1 MPNIEVLLEGLL
13 HGDNEHKEWLTEAVY
28 AWVEGKP
35 MPAPRGSGTKDKLY
49 KEIER
54 LKNIIKENGVN

>member
-13 HGDNEHKEWLTEAVY
+13 HGDNEHREWLTEAVY
-28 AWVEGKP
+28 AWAEGKP
-35 MPAPRGSGTKDKLY
+35 MPSPRGSGTKDRLY

-54 LKNIIKENGVN
+54 LKNIIEENGFN